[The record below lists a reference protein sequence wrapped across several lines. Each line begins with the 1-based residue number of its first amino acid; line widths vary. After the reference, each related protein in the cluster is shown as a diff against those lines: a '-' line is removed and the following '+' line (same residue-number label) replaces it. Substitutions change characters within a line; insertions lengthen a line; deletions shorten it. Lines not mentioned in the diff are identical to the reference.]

1 MSFFIEFDPTE
12 GMQELDDSDFAA
24 KIENQFTPGHLVQSS
39 YSKLASCLAI
49 FSIVFSAVL
58 SLMHQ
63 HHRIDGEAC
72 CGVPHQHSQSQI
84 PGLEDIPASDCDCT
98 TQLANDA
105 ESLPANEQEESDHCS
120 VCRMVFEHAIG
131 GNELP
136 QPTASGI
143 TFDAVFFVVQLS
155 MLDVSVRYLNRGP
168 PAIS

>member
-84 PGLEDIPASDCDCT
+84 PGLEDIPASDCDCS

-105 ESLPANEQEESDHCS
+105 DSLPANEQEDSERFSSTRSAEMSSRSRLPAESHLAPSSSSSSFLCW
-120 VCRMVFEHAIG
+120 MF
-131 GNELP
+131 
-136 QPTASGI
+136 QFGI
-143 TFDAVFFVVQLS
+143 
-155 MLDVSVRYLNRGP
+155 
-168 PAIS
+168 